1 MFRFVEGEIKATKRK
16 FSAFHSFWN
25 GLDPFL
31 IGVVVRMT
39 IIMMSL
45 QTELSDANFYENRIT
60 TELDHLIFAEERMI
74 VIAAVKILLRTQAMR
89 CW

>member
-1 MFRFVEGEIKATKRK
+1 
-16 FSAFHSFWN
+16 
-25 GLDPFL
+25 
-31 IGVVVRMT
+31 MT

-74 VIAAVKILLRTQAMR
+74 AIVAGKILRTQAMR